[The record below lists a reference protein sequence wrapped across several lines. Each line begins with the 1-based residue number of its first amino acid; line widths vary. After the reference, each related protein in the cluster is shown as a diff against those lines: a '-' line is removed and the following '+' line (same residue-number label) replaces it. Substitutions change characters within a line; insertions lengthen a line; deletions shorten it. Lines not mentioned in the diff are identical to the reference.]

1 MHRCFSL
8 RAGLP
13 VPAGFPQKISFLL
26 SFLQK
31 SLVLTPRLR
40 WRRSNLGDME
50 LIKAKFDR
58 SLILRVEGEAI
69 VVFTP
74 QSCLL
79 QSKAATALHKVALEH
94 FVQLCG
100 WNWAFVSFEADGL
113 VLRNRNN
120 ARARYPLAAALRIEV
135 PTALQ
140 CLCAQVRLLLAEAES
155 LESVQ
160 RRQSRLRFSLE
171 TTANAAH
178 EQQFDDAHSD
188 SDSSGDEDD
197 ENDDDDDDDDSEDDD
212 LASDSSTDLDLP
224 RARAAR
230 HNHSSG
236 SATTTPQ
243 PRQRRARRGFGRVDE
258 RRKLFRVIER
268 NSIFPSPELL
278 QKQQDERRRR
288 LERMAI
294 QLEAEPRKGLRRS
307 SNRLL
312 KRKSTT
318 NSIVNA
324 GLSASASMVVTQ

>member
-1 MHRCFSL
+1 M
-8 RAGLP
+8 
-13 VPAGFPQKISFLL
+13 
-26 SFLQK
+26 
-31 SLVLTPRLR
+31 
-40 WRRSNLGDME
+40 GDME

-100 WNWAFVSFEADGL
+100 WNWAFVSFESDGL

-140 CLCAQVRLLLAEAES
+140 CLCAQVRLLLNEAES

-160 RRQSRLRFSLE
+160 RRQSRLRHSLE
-171 TTANAAH
+171 TTANNADDRHFA
-178 EQQFDDAHSD
+178 DAHSD
-188 SDSSGDEDD
+188 SDSEEES
-197 ENDDDDDDDDSEDDD
+197 DSDD
-212 LASDSSTDLDLP
+212 LSSESSSTDLDLP

-230 HNHSSG
+230 HNN
-236 SATTTPQ
+236 SAAAPATSPQ
-243 PRQRRARRGFGRVDE
+243 PRPRRARRGFGRVDE

-278 QKQQDERRRR
+278 QKQQDERRKR
-288 LERMAI
+288 LERMAT
-294 QLEAEPRKGLRRS
+294 QMEAEPHKALRRS
-307 SNRLL
+307 ANRLL

-318 NSIVNA
+318 NSLQ
-324 GLSASASMVVTQ
+324 LSAGSAGVSQ